1 MHKYYERAK
10 DILKKKHIMNPKP
23 QKRFAR
29 IVEKDGE
36 SEEEEEEKV
45 TEEFRVPAA
54 PITKPLEDYTVPLDA
69 SLRPVRSAKTNA
81 NKNLVS

>member
-1 MHKYYERAK
+1 MQKYFEKAK
-10 DILKKKHIMNPKP
+10 DMLKKKHIMNPKP

-29 IVEKDGE
+29 IIEKDNE
-36 SEEEEEEKV
+36 SDEEEEEKV

-54 PITKPLEDYTVPLDA
+54 PISKPLEDYTVPLDA

-81 NKNLVS
+81 SKNLVS